1 VNKIPDM
8 THHIRPSSS
17 SRCPEAFHA
26 LRALI
31 EQGNVGIYHD
41 HNVGLY
47 PGRGHAPS
55 AAYSPLGPEWAQV
68 QKLWLGSFEL
78 FFDAVAEGEIEPDR
92 GWYKAESG
100 VTTMDVRKR
109 RRIRPSQKASFRTAS
124 RWLVPRLPDL
134 FAAGWTLHRLFG
146 VGRGPPR
153 FITGGVA
160 WGSVWGKASEVT
172 LEPDGRIRFKIYET
186 KGPVYQTAYPP
197 EYKHS
202 TPVCCRA

>member
-8 THHIRPSSS
+8 THHIRPSSPY
-17 SRCPEAFHA
+17 RCPEAFHK

-41 HNVGLY
+41 HHEGLY
-47 PGRGHAPS
+47 PGRGHTPG
-55 AAYSPLGPEWAQV
+55 AAYSPLGPEWTHV
-68 QKLWLGSFEL
+68 QKLWLGSFEM

-109 RRIRPSQKASFRTAS
+109 RRIRPSQKVTFRTAC

-134 FAAGWTLHRLFG
+134 LASGWTLRTLFG
-146 VGRGPPR
+146 IGRGPPR

-172 LEPDGRIRFKIYET
+172 LEPDGLVRFKIVEPMRT
-186 KGPVYQTAYPP
+186 VIQTAYPP
-197 EYKHS
+197 GYSHQ
-202 TPVCCRA
+202 PRQ

>member
-8 THHIRPSSS
+8 THHIRPSSPY
-17 SRCPEAFHA
+17 RCPEAFHK

-47 PGRGHAPS
+47 PGRGHKPG
-55 AAYSPLGPEWAQV
+55 AAYSPLGPEWTHV
-68 QKLWLGSFEL
+68 QNLWLGSFEL

-100 VTTMDVRKR
+100 VTTTDFRKR
-109 RRIRPSQKASFRTAS
+109 RMIRPSQQVTFRTACK
-124 RWLVPRLPDL
+124 WLVPRLPDL
-134 FAAGWTLHRLFG
+134 LATGWTLRRLFG
-146 VGRGPPR
+146 IGRGPPR

-160 WGSVWGKASEVT
+160 WGSVWTKAAEIELGPGGEIT
-172 LEPDGRIRFKIYET
+172 FTIHEPNRT
-186 KGPVYQTAYPP
+186 VHQTARPLAG
-197 EYKHS
+197 E
-202 TPVCCRA
+202 TP